1 MQPGDSAAPVSG
13 AMRPPLVVG
22 HRGAWGPPPVLSH
35 RGAWAQPP
43 QNSLQAFE
51 RAIAMGCDAIE
62 IDVRRSADDRLV
74 VVHDAR
80 VGGRSVARQDHSEL
94 KARLSAGQAPSLE
107 EVLELAAGRV
117 VVDVE
122 LKEDGYAAAAM
133 TAIAS
138 RLGPDQYVVTSFRP
152 RVLAAVRRA
161 APEAQTGLLIGSA
174 LLRRELDRR
183 GGLGGPAFL

>member
-1 MQPGDSAAPVSG
+1 M
-13 AMRPPLVVG
+13 
-22 HRGAWGPPPVLSH
+22 
-35 RGAWAQPP
+35 
-43 QNSLQAFE
+43 
-51 RAIAMGCDAIE
+51 
-62 IDVRRSADDRLV
+62 
-74 VVHDAR
+74 
-80 VGGRSVARQDHSEL
+80 
-94 KARLSAGQAPSLE
+94 
-107 EVLELAAGRV
+107 LELAAGRV

-183 GGLGGPAFL
+183 VGLARPDFIAPHFALVRRGLLDWATHLGAPAWVWTVNDARVLRRLHADPRVGALITDRPGDALELSPGVDTAYSRE